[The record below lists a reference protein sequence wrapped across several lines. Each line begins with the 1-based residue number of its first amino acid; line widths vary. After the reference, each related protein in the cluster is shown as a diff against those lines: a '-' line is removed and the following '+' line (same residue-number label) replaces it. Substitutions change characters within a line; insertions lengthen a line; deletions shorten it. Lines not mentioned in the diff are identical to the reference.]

1 MRRRDNIKEAGTTG
15 SRPVEGGPLAI
26 YEVAAGCPFVLC
38 GGRTMPMFYFLM
50 KGDVRVDK
58 GGAIHLLTSQEMF
71 AFLPNRQLKGLA
83 MSDTMI
89 VGCSLN
95 PELWALLCERIKSML
110 FTNVEPVLFRTLAI
124 HPLLFDEIMLY
135 VRGRRD
141 GKIPYGKYLHL
152 KHEQVLIL
160 LREFYPADVLASLCR

>member
-1 MRRRDNIKEAGTTG
+1 
-15 SRPVEGGPLAI
+15 
-26 YEVAAGCPFVLC
+26 
-38 GGRTMPMFYFLM
+38 
-50 KGDVRVDK
+50 
-58 GGAIHLLTSQEMF
+58 
-71 AFLPNRQLKGLA
+71 

-135 VRGRRD
+135 VHGRRD

-160 LREFYPADVLASLCR
+160 LCEFYPADALASLCR

>member
-1 MRRRDNIKEAGTTG
+1 
-15 SRPVEGGPLAI
+15 
-26 YEVAAGCPFVLC
+26 
-38 GGRTMPMFYFLM
+38 
-50 KGDVRVDK
+50 
-58 GGAIHLLTSQEMF
+58 
-71 AFLPNRQLKGLA
+71 
-83 MSDTMI
+83 
-89 VGCSLN
+89 
-95 PELWALLCERIKSML
+95 ML

-160 LREFYPADVLASLCR
+160 LREFYPADALASLCR